1 MLTRFWERLE
11 RFGAKLGMSP
21 RLLKFCV
28 VGGSGVVVN
37 LGVLY
42 VLLVFLPDGW
52 AEWRPRVASI
62 AGIAVS
68 ILTNFLL
75 NDIWTWADRAK
86 KGRLHW
92 FQRLA
97 KFILVSSV
105 AALVQ
110 FALFVL
116 LFEYANLRSLLGE
129 RIGGLCSQCIGIIC
143 ALVIN
148 YIANNYWTFGEKTEG
163 ES

>member
-1 MLTRFWERLE
+1 MLTTFWRRLE
-11 RFGAKLGMSP
+11 RIGKKVGVSP
-21 RLLKFCV
+21 RLLKFCA
-28 VGGSGVVVN
+28 VGGSGVFVN

-42 VLLVFLPDGW
+42 VLLVFLPGDW
-52 AEWRPRVASI
+52 AEWRPRIASI

-86 KGRLHW
+86 KGRRHW

-97 KFILVSSV
+97 KFFLVSSV

-110 FALFVL
+110 FALFIV
-116 LFEYANLRSLLGE
+116 LFEHVSLRSLLGE
-129 RIGGLCSQCIGIIC
+129 RIGGLSSQCIGIIC

-148 YIANNYWTFGEKTEG
+148 YVANNYWTFGEKTADE
-163 ES
+163 